1 MVQLQGSEKQIKWAE
16 EIREMV
22 LRNAP
27 AMRAQF
33 GNAPNP
39 EQREKAEAA
48 LAAVEAQASA
58 AWWIDHRGIDIKR
71 LMIEFYQR

>member
-1 MVQLQGSEKQIKWAE
+1 MQLQGSEKQIKWAE

-22 LRNAP
+22 LRHAP

-33 GNAPNP
+33 ANAPSP
-39 EQREKAEAA
+39 EHREKAEAA